1 MHGKAI
7 LKSGIDEIAR
17 ASRGIVPEPHKG
29 GFQRPIWSPN
39 CKASQLADAR
49 WVMAYGQ
56 KTQSFMKNGGQQQCL
71 DKALNLY
78 VRLLKKR
85 RKPTHIRLCNILKL
99 SLHMLLV
106 KGVKQT
112 NKVT

>member
-1 MHGKAI
+1 
-7 LKSGIDEIAR
+7 
-17 ASRGIVPEPHKG
+17 
-29 GFQRPIWSPN
+29 
-39 CKASQLADAR
+39 
-49 WVMAYGQ
+49 
-56 KTQSFMKNGGQQQCL
+56 MKNGGQQECL

-85 RKPTHIRLCNILKL
+85 RNPTHIRLCNILKL

>member
-1 MHGKAI
+1 
-7 LKSGIDEIAR
+7 
-17 ASRGIVPEPHKG
+17 
-29 GFQRPIWSPN
+29 
-39 CKASQLADAR
+39 
-49 WVMAYGQ
+49 MAYGQ

-85 RKPTHIRLCNILKL
+85 RNPTHIRLCNILKL